1 MAVPFR
7 KVSKTRRDM
16 RRTHYKITANGLVEC
31 SNCGAKIRPH
41 RACPKCGFYK
51 GADTSKVVETKVAE
65 EKKAPKKAKTSKI
78 KKEVEVK
85 LLTPKKQFDNFAK
98 CFEKLLKILTTKA
111 RVVTIFSL
119 LTSVVI
125 RLQ

>member
-51 GADTSKVVETKVAE
+51 GVDTSKKVEETKVTE
-65 EKKAPKKAKTSKI
+65 EKKAPKKPKASKKT
-78 KKEVEVK
+78 EE
-85 LLTPKKQFDNFAK
+85 
-98 CFEKLLKILTTKA
+98 
-111 RVVTIFSL
+111 
-119 LTSVVI
+119 
-125 RLQ
+125 

>member
-41 RACPKCGFYK
+41 RACPK
-51 GADTSKVVETKVAE
+51 GADTAKAKVETKVTE
-65 EKKAPKKAKTSKI
+65 EKKAPKKAKSSK
-78 KKEVEVK
+78 KSEE
-85 LLTPKKQFDNFAK
+85 
-98 CFEKLLKILTTKA
+98 
-111 RVVTIFSL
+111 
-119 LTSVVI
+119 
-125 RLQ
+125 

>member
-51 GADTSKVVETKVAE
+51 GADTAKVKAETKVTE
-65 EKKAPKKAKTSKI
+65 EKKAPKKAKSSK
-78 KKEVEVK
+78 KSDE
-85 LLTPKKQFDNFAK
+85 
-98 CFEKLLKILTTKA
+98 
-111 RVVTIFSL
+111 
-119 LTSVVI
+119 
-125 RLQ
+125 

>member
-31 SNCGAKIRPH
+31 TNCGAKIRPH

-51 GADTSKVVETKVAE
+51 GADTSKKVVETKVTE
-65 EKKAPKKAKTSKI
+65 EKAPKKFKWKEGFLHERNDYRRIIKRNRRKT
-78 KKEVEVK
+78 
-85 LLTPKKQFDNFAK
+85 
-98 CFEKLLKILTTKA
+98 
-111 RVVTIFSL
+111 
-119 LTSVVI
+119 
-125 RLQ
+125 

>member
-31 SNCGAKIRPH
+31 TNCGAMIRPH

-51 GADTSKVVETKVAE
+51 GVSTDKKVNEEVVIE
-65 EKKAPKKAKTSKI
+65 EKKAPKRAKSSK
-78 KKEVEVK
+78 KTEE
-85 LLTPKKQFDNFAK
+85 
-98 CFEKLLKILTTKA
+98 
-111 RVVTIFSL
+111 
-119 LTSVVI
+119 
-125 RLQ
+125 

>member
-31 SNCGAKIRPH
+31 TNCGAKIRPH

-51 GADTSKVVETKVAE
+51 GSDTSKKVVETKVTE
-65 EKKAPKKAKTSKI
+65 EKAPKKAKASK
-78 KKEVEVK
+78 KTEE
-85 LLTPKKQFDNFAK
+85 
-98 CFEKLLKILTTKA
+98 
-111 RVVTIFSL
+111 
-119 LTSVVI
+119 
-125 RLQ
+125 

>member
-41 RACPKCGFYK
+41 RACSKCGFYK

-65 EKKAPKKAKTSKI
+65 EKKAPKKAKSSK
-78 KKEVEVK
+78 KVE
-85 LLTPKKQFDNFAK
+85 
-98 CFEKLLKILTTKA
+98 E
-111 RVVTIFSL
+111 
-119 LTSVVI
+119 
-125 RLQ
+125 